1 MKENNEKKG
10 FYVITSPKDFIDRI
24 AIALGHI
31 RSTSHKLDL
40 KEVIY
45 EKVLGLKYVQE
56 VISFDELKQC
66 NDVSKENSLKVKE
79 LQEKYQKPCHGH
91 GDCEFEVMSASIEM
105 AEWKD
110 EQTKQLIIEFSKWLN
125 ERGFFK
131 EDLQCDLEHQART
144 FLDKKG
150 FTGAYE

>member
-1 MKENNEKKG
+1 MKDGKQALMNN
-10 FYVITSPKDFIDRI
+10 KDKAMEI
-24 AIALGHI
+24 AGCC
-31 RSTSHKLDL
+31 T
-40 KEVIY
+40 
-45 EKVLGLKYVQE
+45 
-56 VISFDELKQC
+56 C
-66 NDVSKENSLKVKE
+66 NDPFCCVRFSEGQENSGCNRFCDAL
-79 LQEKYQKPCHGH
+79 
-91 GDCEFEVMSASIEM
+91 EM

-150 FTGAYE
+150 FSGAYE